1 MKSKYTSA
9 DSAFARYLKLKL
21 IKQRDGESVE
31 SYYQRFDENIDR
43 QKIADGSESE
53 EDEHGGPKR
62 GNELH
67 NFMFVENLHAA
78 IRPGFLRLPEAK
90 DFQKKDLY
98 EIRQLATRVE
108 ESVSHFTF
116 VRASAAKSMPNSNS
130 NANFNTNKSSKKF
143 WKRDTDEISREK
155 LSPSEK
161 SFLKSNIAKGG
172 GSYIFPNVQKKLE

>member
-1 MKSKYTSA
+1 MKAKYTSA

-78 IRPGFLRLPEAK
+78 IRSGFLRLFEVK

-116 VRASAAKSMPNSNS
+116 VGVSVTKFTLNFNFNAKS
-130 NANFNTNKSSKKF
+130 FKKF
-143 WKRDTDEISREK
+143 RKRNTDEIFREK
-155 LSPSEK
+155 LTSSEK
-161 SFLKSNIAKGG
+161 SFLKSNIAKGR
-172 GSYIFPNVQKKLE
+172 GSYIFSNVQKKLK